1 MLASPGDR
9 YRVNLRFLHPSALKW
24 SDWLH
29 YSMPHLPLTLHES
42 STIQNDTFS
51 FSASFNNPI
60 VFQIVFQTFT
70 MILIITS
77 LFNGLMN
84 LWRRYRAALFTLSCA
99 ILSDNVCYVTVIL
112 STFSITR
119 NRQMETVC
127 FYIYLIR
134 TVLSQSIAISLC
146 KVIRVW
152 SVRISNLGY
161 ASVSQQIWK
170 LNDCM

>member
-1 MLASPGDR
+1 MVWLTSLFHAASSVNTAWVIHNTER
-9 YRVNLRFLHPSALKW
+9 YIF
-24 SDWLH
+24 
-29 YSMPHLPLTLHES
+29 
-42 STIQNDTFS
+42 IFS
-51 FSASFNNPI
+51 CFDNPI

-161 ASVSQQIWK
+161 ASVSQ
-170 LNDCM
+170 